1 MQISFDELFA
11 NNLQI
16 FFTKLVQCVSLCHR
30 LSKKLKKIQKLKT
43 KSWFKTKINLLLE
56 KVFIQAVS
64 IKSPVLDLKKG
75 L

>member
-1 MQISFDELFA
+1 MQISFDKLYE
-11 NNLQI
+11 NNLQK
-16 FFTKLVQCVSLCHR
+16 FLCKTCAIRHR
-30 LSKKLKKIQKLKT
+30 LSKKLKKNQKLKT

>member
-1 MQISFDELFA
+1 MQISFDKFYE
-11 NNLQI
+11 NNLQK
-16 FFTKLVQCVSLCHR
+16 FLCKTSAIRHR